1 MFRADDT
8 RGRAA
13 RALALAHQGGALMR
27 LPPRVARFY
36 LRALTTAS
44 ALGDRWSLDVATRPR
59 ELGEVLR
66 LARGRRLVVEVG
78 TATAWTSL
86 ALALADPDRRVVS
99 FDVEVR
105 AHRERYVRLVGGA
118 VRARVD
124 LRLGPGERAPDD
136 VRDIELLFVDGAHD
150 EASNV
155 VVFEAWRQR
164 LAPGALVVF
173 HDFGD
178 PAYPGVAAAIERL
191 GLQGRS
197 TGRLFVWRAP

>member
-1 MFRADDT
+1 VFRADDT

-13 RALALAHQGGALMR
+13 RALALARQGGALVR

-36 LRALTTAS
+36 LRALRTAH

-59 ELGEVLR
+59 ELAEVLR
-66 LARGRRLVVEVG
+66 LARGRGLVVEVG
-78 TATAWTSL
+78 TATAWT
-86 ALALADPDRRVVS
+86 ALAVALAEPQRRVVS

-105 AHRERYVRLVGGA
+105 AHRERYVRLVPEA

-124 LRLGPGERAPDD
+124 LRLGPGERPPAD
-136 VRDIELLFVDGAHD
+136 VRDVELLFVDGAHD

-155 VVFEAWRQR
+155 AVFEAWRPR
-164 LAPGALVVF
+164 LAPGALVLF

-178 PAYPGVAAAIERL
+178 PAYPGVAAAVERL
-191 GLQGRS
+191 GLQGDAR
-197 TGRLFVWRAP
+197 GRLFAWRAS